1 LKARVPAEHS
11 AFQAQRVMFAWTLP
25 QEGGRT
31 IPMAGVEARLGYRS
45 PEHRKLQE
53 QSSPAL
59 FKKKLVAFEVV
70 IL

>member
-1 LKARVPAEHS
+1 
-11 AFQAQRVMFAWTLP
+11 MFAWTLP

-59 FKKKLVAFEVV
+59 FKKKLVAFDVV

>member
-1 LKARVPAEHS
+1 
-11 AFQAQRVMFAWTLP
+11 
-25 QEGGRT
+25 
-31 IPMAGVEARLGYRS
+31 MAGVEARLGYRP